1 MSWWPS
7 LISTVKTSFIGCSH
21 PNTLQ
26 PLLFES
32 VGRMEKHLLQS
43 NQTFWNRDGHT
54 GRKLQKHMIAQGYH
68 YRFFEGTVALYALD
82 SFLHVG
88 TIDRFQYLLTKAAF
102 ACFDHGSF
110 ETDAVKKDDVATGIH
125 CLSYMIACFRVFSH
139 LNPKHRHP
147 WDHVLQKPFRRRRSE
162 QSSHWHKALALLQSQ
177 SHLVLSVAVPL
188 LLAWGIIPKTSW
200 LEWHH
205 SRLIND
211 IC

>member
-43 NQTFWNRDGHT
+43 NQTFWNGDGHT

-125 CLSYMIACFRVFSH
+125 CLSVYHTWLHVSVYFPISTPSTGIPETMYCKSH
-139 LNPKHRHP
+139 SGDAGANNPVIGTKHWPYCNLNPT
-147 WDHVLQKPFRRRRSE
+147 WCF
-162 QSSHWHKALALLQSQ
+162 
-177 SHLVLSVAVPL
+177 L
-188 LLAWGIIPKTSW
+188 LLSHCCWHEESFPRHLGWSDIILAW
-200 LEWHH
+200 
-205 SRLIND
+205 
-211 IC
+211 